1 MIDLKAVD
9 RDAVI
14 HCYTPRQ
21 VFAKAEA
28 VARTGTDRDVLTYLV
43 QTGVNLS
50 AMACKL
56 SEAYTED
63 SLATTT
69 AVQAGLYP
77 HRNKVLAS
85 ASTCAFNAALFLQ
98 EAQRRRARRSSGY
111 DPLIAHQPA

>member
-1 MIDLKAVD
+1 MIDLQSVD

-14 HCYTPRQ
+14 YCYTARE

-50 AMACKL
+50 AMACRL

-63 SLATTT
+63 SHDLTT

-85 ASTCAFNAALFLQ
+85 AATCAFNAALFLQ

-111 DPLIAHQPA
+111 DPLIAPQHA